1 MALDWNWERAQ
12 IGVGSFNVTKRKLST
27 MDGWVLVRKMVL
39 RLKHKKLSELKLSLE
54 VQSIILKFTW
64 VAAPSFFKAWISIF

>member
-39 RLKHKKLSELKLSLE
+39 RLKSHLVFCLFLA
-54 VQSIILKFTW
+54 IIPA
-64 VAAPSFFKAWISIF
+64 VIS